1 MAGTSVRSENGQL
14 QAGLWRGNVH
24 NNNGTPDVPITY
36 EGQTY
41 QTVIIGDQIWMAE
54 NLNVGTMINSVNGG
68 TNSDGEQT
76 DNSIL
81 EKYCYDD
88 NTNNCNTYGGLYQWN
103 EIMQY
108 VTTEGTQGICP
119 PGWHIPTEAEW
130 QTLEMHLGMTQ
141 AEVDSVDW
149 RGTHNEGG
157 KLKES
162 GTTHWYSPNTGA
174 TNSSGFTALP
184 SGDLRYSDG
193 LFYYLGQYGYWWS
206 SSIESSGNMWY
217 RFLED
222 NYDQVGRTSGNEAA
236 GLSVRCLKN

>member
-1 MAGTSVRSENGQL
+1 
-14 QAGLWRGNVH
+14 
-24 NNNGTPDVPITY
+24 
-36 EGQTY
+36 
-41 QTVIIGDQIWMAE
+41 MAE
-54 NLNVGTMINSVNGG
+54 NLNVGAMINSITGG
-68 TNSDGEQT
+68 TYSNGEQT
-76 DNSIL
+76 DNGTI

-103 EIMQY
+103 EMMQY

-130 QTLEMHLGMTQ
+130 QILEMHLGMTQ
-141 AEVDSVDW
+141 AEAGNVDW

-157 KLKES
+157 KLKET
-162 GTTHWYSPNTGA
+162 GLTHWNNPNTGA

-184 SGDLRYSDG
+184 GGNLRYSEG

-222 NYDQVGRTSGNEAA
+222 NYDQVGRISGNEAA